1 MPPGRWPAQDRQSR
15 AAARSRRAHAAHP
28 PTTPFSNLHVVYR
41 VGTSHYLS
49 GPGLYPIVLASY
61 FARFHADRPAVPRRA
76 RLNTSGEP
84 EGYALAII
92 EQPFYR
98 VRYALGQSAAR

>member
-1 MPPGRWPAQDRQSR
+1 MPPGRWPTQDRQSR
-15 AAARSRRAHAAHP
+15 AAARSRRAHAARP

-41 VGTSHYLS
+41 VGTLS
-49 GPGLYPIVLASY
+49 LSLRTRSLSNCSGFVLHP
-61 FARFHADRPAVPRRA
+61 FHVGRPAVRRRA

-84 EGYALAII
+84 AGYTLAII

-98 VRYALGQSAAR
+98 VRYALG